1 MSRPVLLITGGSR
14 GIGASTARLAGARG
28 YDVAVNYKTNA
39 NAATGVVYAV
49 KAAGGKA
56 VAVQGDMGVEAD
68 IERVFT
74 TTTEKMG
81 PLTHFVHSSGI
92 IGDASRLDEAD
103 TKTIRDV
110 LDVDTFGALLCL
122 RACVRSM
129 STKFGGKGGAVVML
143 SSMAATIGGAGEC
156 VWYAAAKAAVDAMVI
171 GVSREVAK
179 EGMRVNAVTPGVI
192 DTDIQPP
199 GRIERVTP
207 MLPMGRAGQADE
219 VAEAILFLLSD
230 AASYINGANLRVS
243 GAR

>member
-1 MSRPVLLITGGSR
+1 MSRPVLLIAGGSR

-28 YDVAVNYKTNA
+28 YDVAVNYKTNS
-39 NAATGVVYAV
+39 NAAASVVDAV
-49 KAAGGKA
+49 RAAGGRA
-56 VAVQGDMGVEAD
+56 VAVQGDMASEAD
-68 IERVFT
+68 IERVFADT
-74 TTTEKMG
+74 ADKLG

-92 IGDASRLDEAD
+92 IGNASRLDEAD
-103 TKTIRDV
+103 SKTIREV

-122 RACVRSM
+122 RACVRGM
-129 STKFGGKGGAVVML
+129 STKFGGKGGSVVML
-143 SSMAATIGGAGEC
+143 SSMAAIIGGAGEC
-156 VWYAAAKAAVDAMVI
+156 VWYAAAKAAVDAMVV
-171 GVSREVAK
+171 GVSREIAK